1 VRTVAVAATELEQL
15 CTAVLTAIGMVAAD
29 AAFMAGIVVAADRAG
44 HPSCG
49 VRQLPGYVAR
59 WRTGRVDPAAVPVV
73 DLDAGA
79 VLRVDGRDAFGH
91 LALRT
96 VIDLACDRAGRH
108 GIAAV
113 ALRRAGHVGR
123 LADFCARGAARGM
136 VVVLFAN
143 DAGGF
148 QDVAP
153 PGGLL
158 PRLATNPLALGV
170 PRSEAPHLVVDLATS
185 VVARGRLDEERDRGA
200 AIPAGWLT
208 AAGALR
214 PFGGVKGFG
223 LALVVEALA
232 GALTGAGTV
241 RDTPDHDDQGVLA
254 IAIDVARLRPL
265 DGFTAEVDRFLAY
278 VTDVPLEPGAAP
290 VRVPGDTTPAD
301 RVTIARHTWEA
312 LGRVA
317 DDLGIARPRPAT

>member
-1 VRTVAVAATELEQL
+1 MATTVAVD
-15 CTAVLTAIGMVAAD
+15 GAD
-29 AAFMAGIVVAADRAG
+29 ATFMAGVVVAADRTG

-59 WRTGRVDPAAVPVV
+59 WRAGHADPGAVPVV
-73 DLDAGA
+73 ELDVGA
-79 VLRVDGRDAFGH
+79 VLRVDGRNAFGH

-96 VIDLACDRAGRH
+96 VIDLAVERARLH

-123 LADFCARGAARGM
+123 LADFCARGAEQGM
-136 VVVLFAN
+136 AVILLAN

-153 PGGLL
+153 PGGLEA
-158 PRLATNPLALGV
+158 RLATNPLALGI
-170 PRSEAPHLVVDLATS
+170 PRPAAPHLVVDLATS

-200 AIPAGWLT
+200 AIPPEWLT

-241 RDTPDHDDQGVLA
+241 GDDPVHDDQGVLA
-254 IAIDVARLRPL
+254 IAIDVVRLRPL
-265 DGFTAEVDRFLAY
+265 DGFAAAVDGFLAY
-278 VTDVPLEPGAAP
+278 VPDVPLEPGAAP
-290 VRVPGDTTPAD
+290 VRVPGDTSPTD
-301 RVTIARHTWEA
+301 RVALARTTWDA

-317 DDLGIARPRPAT
+317 DDLGLTRPRPAS